1 MIPVLDITTERG
13 KEMHKSVDV
22 QLISNTDRI
31 TNIVTYLDFLQ
42 VQAVSAER
50 RARKVKLYFSD
61 GMDNLISNEVTLLA
75 DSPNEQASDRM
86 VREKFVLM
94 SQAYDLLS
102 EYQFIMIDLE
112 TGEEINRKKFVIDL
126 PDAGLF

>member
-1 MIPVLDITTERG
+1 
-13 KEMHKSVDV
+13 
-22 QLISNTDRI
+22 
-31 TNIVTYLDFLQ
+31 
-42 VQAVSAER
+42 
-50 RARKVKLYFSD
+50 
-61 GMDNLISNEVTLLA
+61 MDNLISNEVTLLA

>member
-1 MIPVLDITTERG
+1 
-13 KEMHKSVDV
+13 
-22 QLISNTDRI
+22 
-31 TNIVTYLDFLQ
+31 
-42 VQAVSAER
+42 
-50 RARKVKLYFSD
+50 
-61 GMDNLISNEVTLLA
+61 
-75 DSPNEQASDRM
+75 M

-94 SQAYDLLS
+94 SQSYDLLS

>member
-1 MIPVLDITTERG
+1 M
-13 KEMHKSVDV
+13 
-22 QLISNTDRI
+22 
-31 TNIVTYLDFLQ
+31 
-42 VQAVSAER
+42 
-50 RARKVKLYFSD
+50 KLYFSD

-94 SQAYDLLS
+94 SQSYNLLS
-102 EYQFIMIDLE
+102 EYYFLMIDLE
-112 TGEEINRKKFVIDL
+112 TGEELTRKKFVVDL